1 MHVSAV
7 PTDCGSRE
15 RVVPA
20 KSLSTTAFGRV
31 VACVDTSE
39 VSRKVIPHA
48 VVLANAV
55 RAPLT
60 VLHVLEIEPT
70 AGIPADPVEWDI
82 RRHSA
87 HDHAMRVVRSH
98 GGDVAEI
105 DVRIIEGQ
113 PAEQICLWARSHKA
127 GATVIGTRSN
137 EGAPA
142 WQLGDTAR
150 RLLDQASGML
160 LLVPATVADVP
171 IVHYRRLLVP
181 LDGSCQAES
190 ALPLAMR
197 IAEAEDAE
205 LLLVHV
211 VPVPE
216 LTEVGP
222 LEAADIRLR
231 QDVISRNEQV
241 ARQYLDRIRALV
253 EERGIGARNLL
264 LCDGDV
270 RNQLTRLVVEESV
283 DLVVLSAHGRTARA
297 DVSCGSIASYLV
309 THAQAPLLL
318 KLNGTLASAR
328 RMIPG
333 SGRNGRF
340 LSRAAL

>member
-1 MHVSAV
+1 
-7 PTDCGSRE
+7 
-15 RVVPA
+15 
-20 KSLSTTAFGRV
+20 
-31 VACVDTSE
+31 
-39 VSRKVIPHA
+39 
-48 VVLANAV
+48 
-55 RAPLT
+55 
-60 VLHVLEIEPT
+60 
-70 AGIPADPVEWDI
+70 
-82 RRHSA
+82 
-87 HDHAMRVVRSH
+87 
-98 GGDVAEI
+98 
-105 DVRIIEGQ
+105 
-113 PAEQICLWARSHKA
+113 
-127 GATVIGTRSN
+127 
-137 EGAPA
+137 
-142 WQLGDTAR
+142 
-150 RLLDQASGML
+150 ML

-190 ALPLAMR
+190 TLPLAMR

-241 ARQYLDRIRALV
+241 ARQYLNRIRALV
-253 EERGIGARNLL
+253 AERGIGARNVILS
-264 LCDGDV
+264 DNDV
-270 RNQLTRLVVEESV
+270 RSQLTRLIVEEAV
-283 DLVVLSAHGRTARA
+283 DLVVLSAHGRSGRA
-297 DVSCGSIASYLV
+297 DVSCGSVASYLV